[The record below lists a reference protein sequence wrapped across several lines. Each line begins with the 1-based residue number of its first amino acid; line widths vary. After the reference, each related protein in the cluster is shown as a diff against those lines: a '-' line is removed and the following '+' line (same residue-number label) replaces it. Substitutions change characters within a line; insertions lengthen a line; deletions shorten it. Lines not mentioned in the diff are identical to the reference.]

1 MPQLRLYRTNA
12 ARQKAYRLRHGLN
25 KRIKKAKPYFL
36 SSSIEWGTPVEIF
49 NPLDAQYHFTLDVCA
64 SAANAKVPRYFSA
77 AQDGLAQDWGQE
89 VCWMNPP
96 YGPQLAAWM
105 RKAYESAQGGAT
117 VVCFL
122 PARTCTRWWHTYAM
136 RGEYTFLKGRTRFEG
151 AASGAPFPSVIVVFR
166 PPAGPA
172 ARG

>member
-1 MPQLRLYRTNA
+1 MPKIWICHGGNRCGKRA
-12 ARQKAYRLRHGLN
+12 ASPN
-25 KRIKKAKPYFL
+25 KHCVTGGMPFVMI
-36 SSSIEWGTPVEIF
+36 IEWGTPAAIF
-49 NPLDAQYHFTLDVCA
+49 GPLDAQYHFTLDVCA

-77 AQDGLAQDWGQE
+77 AQNGLAQDWGQE
-89 VCWMNPP
+89 VCFMNPP

-105 RKAYESAQGGAT
+105 RKACESAQGGAT

-166 PPAGPA
+166 PPAGHA
-172 ARG
+172 ARV